1 MRESES
7 ERETETDRRRE
18 KERKSVKILNKLSK
32 AFRRH
37 FSDLKLSDPKKLT
50 FQWWNRKMLKKH
62 RYKLYRCKFGII
74 TLYSHYSTEVFIQ
87 ANGILW
93 NSSSL
98 YSVKTDSIIRK
109 EGKQKRGIVIFKK
122 TKKHHRDLNWEP
134 RLYVD
139 VTNMR
144 ERERETYTFEIE
156 LITLS
161 KFLYNF
167 FFQFG
172 WSLGQH
178 QLSKPTAKFWE
189 SISLR

>member
-109 EGKQKRGIVIFKK
+109 VGKQKRGIVIFKK
-122 TKKHHRDLNWEP
+122 PRNITETWTGSPASMLMLPIWES
-134 RLYVD
+134 
-139 VTNMR
+139 
-144 ERERETYTFEIE
+144 ERERHKH
-156 LITLS
+156 LRLS
-161 KFLYNF
+161 
-167 FFQFG
+167 
-172 WSLGQH
+172 
-178 QLSKPTAKFWE
+178 
-189 SISLR
+189 